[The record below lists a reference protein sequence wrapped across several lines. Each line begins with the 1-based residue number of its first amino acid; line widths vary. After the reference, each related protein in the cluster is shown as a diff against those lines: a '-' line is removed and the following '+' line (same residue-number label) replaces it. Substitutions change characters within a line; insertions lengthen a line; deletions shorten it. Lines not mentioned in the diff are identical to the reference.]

1 MNEELMNFIINNAPL
16 IETVLLSTGVIFVDK
31 KINKSFVLRRKYLD
45 KKIVVEAPPLLIQN
59 VKYFNSNE
67 FDQEFR
73 KDIIRFYNILSK
85 NVKPEN
91 LTNFYENI
99 NKLTINK
106 NNKSS
111 LSTKSFSCSGL
122 YYPTINEIT
131 LAKPYNKT
139 ALFHELLHLSSS
151 CVRNGIIYVGFNQTT
166 NKKDQG
172 RGINEGYTEYLNEK
186 FFKITSDASKIYKY
200 LMGVSSQ
207 IEKIIGEEKMKDY
220 YFSSDLMSLYFDLSD
235 YIHNSE
241 VDLLIKNTDYLYSS
255 LRKKENTIMQE
266 DLIVNAFRQ
275 VNDSL
280 LKMYINK
287 LKSENDPDIYNK
299 VNEFKLLL
307 PLDYYSGY
315 KTYYIEDAVDLNDI
329 VDNELGSNRIV

>member
-16 IETVLLSTGVIFVDK
+16 IETILLSTGVIFVDK

-151 CVRNGIIYVGFNQTT
+151 CIRNGIIYVGFNQTT

-220 YFSSDLMSLYFDLSD
+220 YFSSDLMSLYYDLCSYID
-235 YIHNSE
+235 YDE
-241 VDLLIKNTDYLYSS
+241 VDLLIKNTDYLYGS
-255 LRKKENTIMQE
+255 LRKKESFMQG
-266 DLIVNAFRQ
+266 DLIVNAFKQ
-275 VNDSL
+275 INECL
-280 LKMYINK
+280 LKIYINK
-287 LKSENDPDIYNK
+287 LKKENNSDINNL

-315 KTYYIEDAVDLNDI
+315 KTYYIEDAVDLNDLI
-329 VDNELGSNRIV
+329 KNELGSNRSI